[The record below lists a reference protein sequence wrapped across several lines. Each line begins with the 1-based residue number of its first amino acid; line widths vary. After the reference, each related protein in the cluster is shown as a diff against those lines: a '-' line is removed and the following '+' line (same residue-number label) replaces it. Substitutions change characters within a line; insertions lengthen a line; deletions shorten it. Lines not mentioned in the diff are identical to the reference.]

1 MTAMRTAL
9 LLLFVSLAFA
19 ACGSSDDAE
28 SVAADEAQSN
38 EVESSTEDDA
48 APTPSTEPVPAA
60 MNIEKIEENLRNQGF
75 APNDIPD
82 VIDCIEGESE
92 AEGVDFL
99 FADTETF
106 TVLLVRCRPEFLSQ
120 GAAVG
125 IVPPPGVDDEQV
137 ACTGAT
143 MLRFIGE
150 LPLAEA
156 ADQLF
161 RPSGLIPD
169 EWIEG
174 VASTCELSLEDAQ
187 LVLGG

>member
-82 VIDCIEGESE
+82 VINCIEGE
-92 AEGVDFL
+92 
-99 FADTETF
+99 
-106 TVLLVRCRPEFLSQ
+106 
-120 GAAVG
+120 
-125 IVPPPGVDDEQV
+125 
-137 ACTGAT
+137 
-143 MLRFIGE
+143 
-150 LPLAEA
+150 
-156 ADQLF
+156 
-161 RPSGLIPD
+161 
-169 EWIEG
+169 
-174 VASTCELSLEDAQ
+174 LSLIHISEPTRPY
-187 LVLGG
+187 